1 MIRSIVLA
9 TIFWLEMLVSMLLFL
24 IALILE
30 FFSDKV
36 AQMFVYHVIHNWS
49 KHGMWLAGV
58 KIEVRGTEHLPV
70 DNRIG
75 FVSNHQSY
83 LDIPILLAA
92 IPKPM
97 GFIAKSE
104 LRKVPFINQ
113 WMRVLRCILVDRKN
127 SSESIE
133 AIHKRIRLAEKGHPL
148 VLFPEGTRAKNGK
161 MRRFKTGGVHLYY
174 EAGLTL
180 VPVTID
186 GSFRLFEAQNKLKPG
201 KVVVT
206 IHPCIQDKKNVAGDY
221 KEMTK
226 LIQDTIESGFQN
238 S

>member
-9 TIFWLEMLVSMLLFL
+9 TIFWLEMFVSMLLFL
-24 IALILE
+24 VALMLE
-30 FFSDKV
+30 LFSDKV
-36 AQMFVYHVIHNWS
+36 AQMFVYHVTHNWS
-49 KHGMWLAGV
+49 KHGMRLAGV

-70 DNRIG
+70 DKRIG

-97 GFIAKSE
+97 GFIAKAE

-113 WMRVLRCILVDRKN
+113 WMRVLRCTLVDRKN
-127 SSESIE
+127 SSESID
-133 AIHKRIRLAEKGHPL
+133 ALHKRIRLAEKGHPL

-161 MRRFKTGGVHLYY
+161 MRRFKTGGVHLFY
-174 EAGLTL
+174 EADLTL

-186 GSFRLFEAQNKLKPG
+186 GSFRLLEAKNKLRPG
-201 KVVVT
+201 NVIVT
-206 IHPCIQDKKNVAGDY
+206 IHPFINNKKQAASDY

-226 LIQDTIESGFQN
+226 RLQDTIESGLQHI
-238 S
+238 